1 MTKMRTQYLGNL
13 RTEIEHIQS
22 GNKIITDAPLDNN
35 GKGEYFSPTDMFS
48 SSLGSCML
56 TIIGIA
62 ANTHGFSIDGTTLE
76 IEKIMAANP
85 RRVAEIKID
94 VHFPKDANY
103 TDKQKRK
110 YDKKTDRKIQNKIK
124 TAGHSLRPYTY
135 AYTRPISST

>member
-35 GKGEYFSPTDMFS
+35 GKGEFFSPTDMFS

-76 IEKIMAANP
+76 IEKVMAANP

-94 VHFPKDANY
+94 VHFPKGANY
-103 TDKQKRK
+103 TDKQKRIIEAAA
-110 YDKKTDRKIQNKIK
+110 KTCPVANSLHPDEIK
-124 TAGHSLRPYTY
+124 NITY
-135 AYTRPISST
+135 IYE

>member
-1 MTKMRTQYLGNL
+1 MRTQYLGNL

-22 GNKIITDAPLDNN
+22 GNTITTDAPLDNN
-35 GKGEYFSPTDMFS
+35 GKGEFFSPTDMFA

-103 TDKQKRK
+103 TDKQKRIIEAAA
-110 YDKKTDRKIQNKIK
+110 KTCPVANSLHPDVIK
-124 TAGHSLRPYTY
+124 NITY
-135 AYTRPISST
+135 IYE

>member
-22 GNKIITDAPLDNN
+22 GNTITTDAPLDNN
-35 GKGEYFSPTDMFS
+35 GKGEFFSPTDMFA

-62 ANTHGFSIDGTTLE
+62 ANTHGFSIDGTTLD

-94 VHFPKDANY
+94 VHFPKGANY
-103 TDKQKRK
+103 TDKQKRIIEAAA
-110 YDKKTDRKIQNKIK
+110 KTCPVANSLHPDVIK
-124 TAGHSLRPYTY
+124 NITY
-135 AYTRPISST
+135 IYE

>member
-35 GKGEYFSPTDMFS
+35 GKGEFFSPTDMFS

-76 IEKIMAANP
+76 IEKEMAANP

-94 VHFPKDANY
+94 VHFPKGANY
-103 TDKQKRK
+103 TDKQKRIIEAAA
-110 YDKKTDRKIQNKIK
+110 KTCPVANSLHPDVIK
-124 TAGHSLRPYTY
+124 NITY
-135 AYTRPISST
+135 IYE

>member
-1 MTKMRTQYLGNL
+1 MRTQYLGNL

-22 GNKIITDAPLDNN
+22 GNTITTDAPLDNN
-35 GKGEYFSPTDMFS
+35 GKGEFFSPTDMFA

-85 RRVAEIKID
+85 RRVAEIKIE
-94 VHFPKDANY
+94 VHFPKEANY
-103 TDKQKRK
+103 TDKQKRIIEAAA
-110 YDKKTDRKIQNKIK
+110 KTCPVANSLHPDVIK
-124 TAGHSLRPYTY
+124 NITY
-135 AYTRPISST
+135 IY